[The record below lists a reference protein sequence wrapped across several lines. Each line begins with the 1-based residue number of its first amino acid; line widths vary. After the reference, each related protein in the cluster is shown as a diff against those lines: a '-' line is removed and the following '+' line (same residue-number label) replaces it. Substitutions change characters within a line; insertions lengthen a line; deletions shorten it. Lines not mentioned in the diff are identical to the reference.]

1 MLAKAVISHINR
13 GSPLSD
19 YEREWR
25 KRYGM
30 ELRMH
35 RLLHEYYSGLNTKG
49 FETLFKLSRLFG
61 AEEFFGKYGDMDR
74 PGLMLKRLFLRGLA
88 R

>member
-1 MLAKAVISHINR
+1 M
-13 GSPLSD
+13 
-19 YEREWR
+19 WR
-25 KRYGM
+25 KQYGR

-35 RLLHEYYSGLNTKG
+35 RLLHGYYSSLDTKG

-61 AEEFFGKYGDMDR
+61 AEDFFSKYGDMDR

-88 R
+88 K